1 MAKINLGKV
10 RFKYEDFT
18 PEQLLSLKGEKGD
31 KGETGAQGIQ
41 GLKGDKGDKG
51 DVGASGTNGKSVE
64 LQMKGTMLQW
74 RQEGGQWLDL
84 IDIATLIPSA

>member
-18 PEQLLSLKGEKGD
+18 PEQLLSLKGD

-41 GLKGDKGDKG
+41 GAKGDKGEKG
-51 DVGASGTNGKSVE
+51 DVGASGTNGANGKSVE
-64 LQMKGTMLQW
+64 LQMSGTILQW
-74 RQEGGQWLDL
+74 RQEGGEWADL

>member
-18 PEQLLSLKGEKGD
+18 PEQLLSLKGAKGD
-31 KGETGAQGIQ
+31 KGEQ
-41 GLKGDKGDKG
+41 GLQGSKGDKGEKG
-51 DVGASGTNGKSVE
+51 DTGTSGTNGKSVE
-64 LQMKGTMLQW
+64 LQMSGTVLQW
-74 RQEGGQWLDL
+74 RQEGGEWADL

>member
-18 PEQLLSLKGEKGD
+18 PEQLLSLKGAKGD
-31 KGETGAQGIQ
+31 KGEQGLQ
-41 GLKGDKGDKG
+41 GLKGDKGEKG
-51 DVGASGTNGKSVE
+51 DTGASGTNGKSVE
-64 LQMKGTMLQW
+64 LQMSGTVLQW
-74 RQEGGQWLDL
+74 RQEGGEWADL

>member
-31 KGETGAQGIQ
+31 KGDAGSQGIQ
-41 GLKGDKGDKG
+41 GLKGDKGDT
-51 DVGASGTNGKSVE
+51 GASGTNGKSVE
-64 LQMKGTMLQW
+64 LQMSGTVLQW
-74 RQEGGQWLDL
+74 RQEGGEWADL

>member
-18 PEQLLSLKGEKGD
+18 PEQLLSLKGAKGD
-31 KGETGAQGIQ
+31 KGEQGLQ
-41 GLKGDKGDKG
+41 GLKGDKGEKG
-51 DVGASGTNGKSVE
+51 DTGASGTNGKSVE
-64 LQMKGTMLQW
+64 LQMSGTVLQW
-74 RQEGGQWLDL
+74 RQEGGQWIDL

>member
-18 PEQLLSLKGEKGD
+18 PEQLLSLKGAKGD
-31 KGETGAQGIQ
+31 KGEQ
-41 GLKGDKGDKG
+41 GLQGSKGDKGEKG
-51 DVGASGTNGKSVE
+51 DTGASGTNGKSVE
-64 LQMKGTMLQW
+64 LQMSGTVLQW
-74 RQEGGQWLDL
+74 RQEGGEWADL